1 MFDNR
6 CDTKATMASL
16 IKLPSAWMPIAAS
29 VAMLAFILIMLAVS
43 GAPTTPAEDEG
54 VGAHIFQLWL
64 VYEFFAILFFSAKW
78 IPRQPKPAMMIL
90 AIQIIAVSAA
100 CAPVRILG
108 L

>member
-1 MFDNR
+1 M
-6 CDTKATMASL
+6 TPILKT
-16 IKLPSAWMPIAAS
+16 PSAWLPIVAS
-29 VAMLAFILIMLAVS
+29 LAMLAFILILLEIS
-43 GAPTTPAEDEG
+43 GVPTVPAEDEG

-78 IPRQPKPAMMIL
+78 IPQQPKSALIIL
-90 AIQIIAVSAA
+90 AIQILAVLAA